1 MAATNQNA
9 HELTSARSMVLRSA
23 GGVLVGVC
31 VGEASTLSSLMPTGE
46 SGGTK
51 FLPPHFGHSLRTLD
65 SLQML

>member
-9 HELTSARSMVLRSA
+9 HELTSARSVVRRSA
-23 GGVLVGVC
+23 GGVVVDVC
-31 VGEASTLSSLMPTGE
+31 VGKASTPSSLMPTGV